1 MTAAVAVLGS
11 VAMVCGSALVAWR
24 WWLAHQA
31 QLESA
36 ASKRYEKELLELADF
51 KQRLKALEYKR

>member
-1 MTAAVAVLGS
+1 MTAAIAVLGS
-11 VAMVCGSALVAWR
+11 VGMVCTSALVAWR

-31 QLESA
+31 ATEA
-36 ASKRYEKELLELADF
+36 AGARKYERELAELGDV

>member
-1 MTAAVAVLGS
+1 MTAAIAVLGS
-11 VAMVCGSALVAWR
+11 VAMVCASALVAWR

-31 QLESA
+31 ATEA
-36 ASKRYEKELLELADF
+36 AGAKRYERELADLADV